1 MMYMIR
7 VQIKR
12 HDVDGNLQWMQKSY
26 LMNETSK
33 ISFMRMYDPTLVD
46 IMEVEEID
54 VTSAARALC
63 DIRLIS
69 HQVI

>member
-12 HDVDGNLQWMQKSY
+12 HDADGNLQWMQKSY

-63 DIRLIS
+63 DIRLLS